1 VKSDNQA
8 HTYEPKISNISNSS
22 RSNQTKNSE
31 AIVEEITLSEAIED
45 FNLMAKVE
53 GQADKTLDL
62 YEYVF
67 KRLTG
72 CISEKKLVTE
82 IQVKELRKYLASL
95 MDDGLKNTTVAI
107 HYRHLKSFFNWLVEE
122 NYLEE
127 APTEKIDEPKTPK
140 KFPRVLD
147 DGQVKK
153 LLTTAKNRKG
163 EWSSYRNYCML
174 VAFVEMGL
182 RLNELI
188 NAQTKDLDLKN
199 RSLKVHGKGAKD
211 RKVYFGKKT
220 LRTLRHWMKIRNYNP
235 EKVWEDTIFISQGGE
250 KLKVRNVEQLVSR
263 IQKKAGLED
272 TKVSPHVLRHTAAT
286 FAVENGLTA
295 FQLKSQFGWEQIGT
309 ALRYVH
315 MSDKSLQES
324 YQNSSPMDNLSN

>member
-1 VKSDNQA
+1 
-8 HTYEPKISNISNSS
+8 
-22 RSNQTKNSE
+22 
-31 AIVEEITLSEAIED
+31 
-45 FNLMAKVE
+45 MAKVE
-53 GQADKTLDL
+53 GQSDKTLEL

-72 CISEKKLVTE
+72 FISEKKLVTQV
-82 IQVKELRKYLASL
+82 QVKDVRKYLATL
-95 MDDGLKNTTVAI
+95 MDDGLKKTTVAI

-122 NYLEE
+122 NYLRE
-127 APTEKIDEPKTPK
+127 APTEKIDEPKTPN

-147 DGQVKK
+147 SEQVKK
-153 LLTTAKNRKG
+153 LLKAAKNRKG

-174 VAFVEMGL
+174 VVFVEMGL
-182 RLNELI
+182 RLNELV
-188 NAQTKDLDLKN
+188 NAKIKDLDLKN

-211 RKVYFGKKT
+211 RKVYFGKRT
-220 LRTLRHWMKIRNYNP
+220 LRTLRHWMKIRDYNQ
-235 EKVWEDTIFISQGGE
+235 EGVGAETIFISQGGD
-250 KLKVRNVEQLVSR
+250 KLKVRNVEQLVTR
-263 IQKKAGLED
+263 IQKKADFED

-324 YQNSSPMDNLSN
+324 YQNSSPMDNLTA

>member
-1 VKSDNQA
+1 
-8 HTYEPKISNISNSS
+8 
-22 RSNQTKNSE
+22 
-31 AIVEEITLSEAIED
+31 
-45 FNLMAKVE
+45 
-53 GQADKTLDL
+53 
-62 YEYVF
+62 
-67 KRLTG
+67 
-72 CISEKKLVTE
+72 
-82 IQVKELRKYLASL
+82 
-95 MDDGLKNTTVAI
+95 
-107 HYRHLKSFFNWLVEE
+107 VEE

-147 DGQVKK
+147 GEQVTK
-153 LLTTAKNRKG
+153 LLTAAKNRKG

-174 VAFVEMGL
+174 VVFVEMGL

-188 NAQTKDLDLKN
+188 NAKIKDLDLKN

-324 YQNSSPMDNLSN
+324 YQN